1 MTEDLEKK
9 LFVDLSTV
17 HPDTTT
23 SIAAKIQEPSGRSIA
38 SPVFGAP
45 TMAEAGKV
53 ICVWAGAK
61 DAVRQVTPYTAGVIA
76 KSFIYFSDQA
86 PAKVSQLKIMGINF
100 AIIMVETIAE
110 KLVVAGKSDLGI
122 DALHH
127 FL

>member
-1 MTEDLEKK
+1 MTEDFEKK

-17 HPDTTT
+17 QPNTTT
-23 SIAAKIQEPSGRSIA
+23 SIAAKIQESSGRSIA
-38 SPVFGAP
+38 SPIFGVP

-61 DAVRQVTPYTAGVIA
+61 DAVSQVTPYTAGVIA

-86 PAKVSQLKIMGINF
+86 PAKVSQLKILGINF
-100 AIIMVETIAE
+100 AISIVEMIAE
-110 KLVVAGKSDLGI
+110 GLVVAGKSDLGI